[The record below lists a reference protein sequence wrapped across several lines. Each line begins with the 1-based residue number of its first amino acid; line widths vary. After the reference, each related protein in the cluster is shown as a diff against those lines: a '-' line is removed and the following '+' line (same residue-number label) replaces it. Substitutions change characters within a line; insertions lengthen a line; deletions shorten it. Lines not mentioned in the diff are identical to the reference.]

1 MDARLPS
8 LSEPQALIPGQVA
21 AMLSR
26 ASRGSGGMSEHRYP
40 ASSVYSD
47 YGRVA
52 FGLAVT
58 LVPLLLVDLP
68 AIVAALFAAL
78 AALFG
83 WFGWRTWLRQQSWI
97 ELSPEAIALRGPFG
111 RRLDWH
117 RLERLKLA
125 YYAPRRSRQDG
136 WMQLTLRGAGGPS
149 IRIDS
154 TLEGFDRVLERA
166 AGAVVARS
174 LPLDPASAANL
185 SAMGY
190 QPRAEAAPNANLT
203 GSPPQGAGA
212 RASRSARAP

>member
-1 MDARLPS
+1 
-8 LSEPQALIPGQVA
+8 
-21 AMLSR
+21 
-26 ASRGSGGMSEHRYP
+26 MSEHRYP

-68 AIVAALFAAL
+68 AVIAALFAAL

-83 WFGWRTWLRQQSWI
+83 WFGWRTWLRQQSRI
-97 ELSPEAIALRGPFG
+97 ELSPEAIVLRGPFD

-125 YYAPRRSRQDG
+125 YYAPRRSRHDG
-136 WMQLTLRGAGGPS
+136 WLQLTLRGGEGRS

-154 TLEGFDRVLERA
+154 TLAGFDAVLAQAADAA
-166 AGAVVARS
+166 AGRS
-174 LPLDPASAANL
+174 LPLDPATAANL
-185 SAMGY
+185 STMGY
-190 QPRAEAAPNANLT
+190 RPQAEAGSGAPLTSRPPKGESPRA
-203 GSPPQGAGA
+203 S
-212 RASRSARAP
+212 SSARAP

>member
-1 MDARLPS
+1 
-8 LSEPQALIPGQVA
+8 
-21 AMLSR
+21 
-26 ASRGSGGMSEHRYP
+26 MSEHRYP

-68 AIVAALFAAL
+68 AVVAALLAAL

-83 WFGWRTWLRQQSWI
+83 WFGWRTWLRQQSSI
-97 ELSPEAIALRGPFG
+97 ELSSEAIALRAPFAQHLD

-136 WMQLTLRGAGGPS
+136 WLQLTLRGAEGRS

-154 TLEGFDRVLERA
+154 TLEGFDAVLAQAADAAAERA
-166 AGAVVARS
+166 
-174 LPLDPASAANL
+174 LPLDPATAANL
-185 SAMGY
+185 STMGY
-190 QPRAEAAPNANLT
+190 RPQT
-203 GSPPQGAGA
+203 GVGSGALLKSSPPRGEN
-212 RASRSARAP
+212 SRGPSSVRAP

>member
-1 MDARLPS
+1 
-8 LSEPQALIPGQVA
+8 
-21 AMLSR
+21 
-26 ASRGSGGMSEHRYP
+26 MSEHRYP

-68 AIVAALFAAL
+68 AVVAGLFAVL
-78 AALFG
+78 AALFC
-83 WFGWRTWLRQQSWI
+83 WFGWRTWLRQRSWI
-97 ELSPEAIALRGPFG
+97 ELSPEAIALRGPFD
-111 RRLDWH
+111 RCLDWH
-117 RLERLKLA
+117 RLEGLKLA

-136 WMQLTLRGAGGPS
+136 WMQLTLRGGRGS

-166 AGAVVARS
+166 AGAVAARS

-185 SAMGY
+185 AAMGY
-190 QPRAEAAPNANLT
+190 RPGAEAVSGADLT
-203 GSPPQGAGA
+203 SSPPKGEAA

>member
-1 MDARLPS
+1 
-8 LSEPQALIPGQVA
+8 
-21 AMLSR
+21 
-26 ASRGSGGMSEHRYP
+26 MSEHRYP

-68 AIVAALFAAL
+68 AVVAALFAVL

-83 WFGWRTWLRQQSWI
+83 WFGWRTWLRQRSWI
-97 ELSPEAIALRGPFG
+97 ELSPEAIALRGPSA

-117 RLERLKLA
+117 RLEGLKLA

-136 WMQLTLRGAGGPS
+136 WLQLTLRGAGGGS

-166 AGAVVARS
+166 AGAAADRS
-174 LPLDPASAANL
+174 LPLDPATSANL

-190 QPRAEAAPNANLT
+190 SPGAGVAASPALT
-203 GSPPQGAGA
+203 NRSPQGEGA

>member
-1 MDARLPS
+1 
-8 LSEPQALIPGQVA
+8 
-21 AMLSR
+21 MLTR
-26 ASRGSGGMSEHRYP
+26 ASRGNGGMSEHRYP

-68 AIVAALFAAL
+68 AVVAALFATL

-97 ELSPEAIALRGPFG
+97 ELSPEAIALCGPFG
-111 RRLDWH
+111 RRLHWH

-125 YYAPRRSRQDG
+125 YYAPRRARQNG
-136 WMQLTLRGAGGPS
+136 WLQLTLRGAGGGA

-166 AGAVVARS
+166 AGAVAARS

-190 QPRAEAAPNANLT
+190 RPRAETVSSADLT
-203 GSPPQGAGA
+203 GSPPQDEGD
-212 RASRSARAP
+212 RASRPARAP